1 MQATCGGGCGGY
13 QSFGGIPTSKQRRHL
28 RRWKHLR
35 GVARPEPV
43 RIQLTVSVGG
53 VCYPFAPCRRL
64 PLRLVRIGEKGGAG
78 MARRTAV
85 PYRHSASV
93 CTRGSPRRLS
103 CRSLWREGLRSPK
116 GAAPRSPAR
125 RMTTAGSE
133 SDPVLTPPAGIR
145 WTAISRTIT
154 FLQ

>member
-1 MQATCGGGCGGY
+1 MAVGEDEVCEV
-13 QSFGGIPTSKQRRHL
+13 HL

-64 PLRLVRIGEKGGAG
+64 PLQLVRIGEKGGAG

-93 CTRGSPRRLS
+93 CRVWQCARKRVMTYMLTSSPHNH
-103 CRSLWREGLRSPK
+103 
-116 GAAPRSPAR
+116 
-125 RMTTAGSE
+125 
-133 SDPVLTPPAGIR
+133 
-145 WTAISRTIT
+145 
-154 FLQ
+154 